1 MQATRIASKCEDVL
15 YEDIRVKLAPL
26 RTGIKQSCVLAL
38 LVTATIA
45 CAPVVTS
52 HGYFPRTAEILTVAE
67 GSHSQRQIEL
77 MLGSP
82 STIGSFDDNTWYYI
96 NTQSHS
102 FAWKAPVIVAE
113 QVLAIKFDSETKM
126 VKSVNQYSIKDGRV
140 IAFSDD
146 VTPTRG
152 RELSFLEQLIGNVGR
167 VSADQLEQQTGGDR

>member
-1 MQATRIASKCEDVL
+1 M
-15 YEDIRVKLAPL
+15 KLAPL
-26 RTGIKQSCVLAL
+26 RTGLKQSCVLAL
-38 LVTATIA
+38 LTIATVA

-52 HGYFPRTAEILTVAE
+52 HGYFPRNADIMTVKE

-77 MLGSP
+77 MMGSP

-96 NTQSHS
+96 NSQSHS
-102 FAWKAPVIVAE
+102 FAWKAPVIVSE

-126 VKSVNQYSIKDGRV
+126 VKTVNQYSIEDGRV

-167 VSADQLEQQTGGDR
+167 VSSDQLERQTGGDR